1 MGRGCFC
8 SVIASAPSQHTSPI
22 EPELYPPPIHPCPGV
37 CHAPWCCF
45 GNWASLAAGNG
56 QRAGSSFR
64 SFPSSFPRSVPSSIT
79 NQPFTPLSLIP
90 TRSFLLHT
98 LVPPCCASLQKR
110 FRHGRPLFIFL
121 RFLSPPFQARASR
134 RHPRRTHAPTA
145 SHSTNPPPD

>member
-22 EPELYPPPIHPCPGV
+22 EPELYPPPIHTCPGV
-37 CHAPWCCF
+37 CHGAVLEIGLPWQK
-45 GNWASLAAGNG
+45 SR

-64 SFPSSFPRSVPSSIT
+64 SFPSSFPRSVPRSIT

-121 RFLSPPFQARASR
+121 RFLSPPFRARASR